1 MGDISKDEY
10 EVIWLQER
18 PILSVK
24 NLSTHFKMVEGVV
37 KAVQDATFD
46 LYRDEVLGIVGE
58 TGSGK
63 SVTVKAIA
71 GMIDNPGFIAGGEVL
86 FLTDEF
92 SKSGEKEYIDLAK
105 LPKESFSRIRGKHI
119 GMIFQDPMTSL
130 DPMYTIG
137 NQMIETIVHHK
148 GVTVEEARE
157 RAVKLLEQVGIPKPS
172 ERINDYP
179 FQLSG
184 GQRQRVVI
192 AIALS
197 CDPDILIADEPSTAL
212 DVTVQAQIL
221 ELMKDLQEQFNS
233 SMMFITHDMAVIA
246 EIATKI
252 TVMYGSY
259 QMEMGQSKDIFE
271 HPMNPYTYAL
281 LDCIPRLDVKQDRLL
296 PIPGQPPVM
305 LNPPDLCPFLPRC
318 SRASEKCYKD
328 LPQLEQT
335 GDSHFVRCWNPIAG
349 KVKLVKEAQ
358 G

>member
-1 MGDISKDEY
+1 M
-10 EVIWLQER
+10 IWLQER

-192 AIALS
+192 
-197 CDPDILIADEPSTAL
+197 
-212 DVTVQAQIL
+212 
-221 ELMKDLQEQFNS
+221 
-233 SMMFITHDMAVIA
+233 
-246 EIATKI
+246 
-252 TVMYGSY
+252 
-259 QMEMGQSKDIFE
+259 
-271 HPMNPYTYAL
+271 
-281 LDCIPRLDVKQDRLL
+281 
-296 PIPGQPPVM
+296 
-305 LNPPDLCPFLPRC
+305 
-318 SRASEKCYKD
+318 
-328 LPQLEQT
+328 
-335 GDSHFVRCWNPIAG
+335 
-349 KVKLVKEAQ
+349 
-358 G
+358 

>member
-1 MGDISKDEY
+1 M
-10 EVIWLQER
+10 QER

-148 GVTVEEARE
+148 GITAEEARE

-192 AIALS
+192 A
-197 CDPDILIADEPSTAL
+197 
-212 DVTVQAQIL
+212 
-221 ELMKDLQEQFNS
+221 
-233 SMMFITHDMAVIA
+233 
-246 EIATKI
+246 
-252 TVMYGSY
+252 
-259 QMEMGQSKDIFE
+259 
-271 HPMNPYTYAL
+271 
-281 LDCIPRLDVKQDRLL
+281 
-296 PIPGQPPVM
+296 
-305 LNPPDLCPFLPRC
+305 
-318 SRASEKCYKD
+318 
-328 LPQLEQT
+328 
-335 GDSHFVRCWNPIAG
+335 
-349 KVKLVKEAQ
+349 
-358 G
+358 

>member
-1 MGDISKDEY
+1 VFFWTNEY

-24 NLSTHFKMVEGVV
+24 NLSTHFRMVEGVV
-37 KAVQDATFD
+37 KAVQDVTFD
-46 LYRDEVLGIVGE
+46 LFRDEVLGIVGE

-63 SVTVKAIA
+63 SVTVKTIA
-71 GMIDNPGFIAGGEVL
+71 GMVDSPGFIAGGEVL

-92 SKSGEKEYIDLAK
+92 SKSGEKEYVDLAK
-105 LPKESFSRIRGKHI
+105 MPKDNFSRIRGKHI

-148 GVTVEEARE
+148 KTTIEEARE
-157 RAVKLLEQVGIPKPS
+157 RSIKLLEQVGIPKPA
-172 ERINDYP
+172 ERIDDYP

-197 CDPDILIADEPSTAL
+197 CDPDILVADEPSTAL

-221 ELMKDLQEQFNS
+221 ELMKDLQEQFS
-233 SMMFITHDMAVIA
+233 SGMMFITHDLAVIA

-252 TVMYGSY
+252 SVMYGSY
-259 QMEMGQSKDIFE
+259 QMEMAPAKDIFDS
-271 HPMNPYTYAL
+271 PMNPYTFAL
-281 LDCIPRLDVKQDRLL
+281 LECIPRLDIKQDKLL

-305 LNPPDLCPFLPRC
+305 LNPPNLCPFLPRC
-318 SRASEKCYKD
+318 SRSVDKCYKE
-328 LPQLEQT
+328 LPSLEQIKE
-335 GDSHFVRCWNPIAG
+335 DHFIRCWNPVASKI
-349 KVKLVKEAQ
+349 KLVKEA
-358 G
+358 GE